1 MEPPTW
7 NGAATGGYGARPNMT
22 GPEFAAYVAKQ
33 KQAAWARGASRP
45 GARGRTPTW
54 IDAVFGRSRGGS
66 AIPNEGPQY
75 NPDLPGGTSSGGGGN
90 PWMPSWMPDDH
101 ESGDWQDWY
110 TNNPYATG
118 TAVTPPPGADPSL
131 FDQGAFDAMM
141 LLLEQYGLGS
151 LAGVLQDLI
160 LDGIT
165 DQASLMLALQQTQEW
180 KDRFAGNEM
189 LAQQGLPMLSVGE
202 YLAVERS
209 YAQILK
215 NYGLPEGFYDDPS
228 DFAKWIGNSVSANE
242 LNQRATMYSD
252 LAKRE
257 DPAVVE
263 QLRSMGL
270 SEGDILAHLMD
281 PSRAMPLLQKKYQ
294 TTLIGAAARRQG
306 LVGDNEYLGHLAD
319 LGVTEERAIQGYGVI
334 GENLGDMGRL
344 GDIYDE
350 DYTQRDFESEVF
362 EQSGTSAKKRKR
374 LASRERATF
383 SGSSGV
389 GRGSLTGDTSGSY

>member
-1 MEPPTW
+1 M
-7 NGAATGGYGARPNMT
+7 AATQPWLGKKKN
-22 GPEFAAYVAKQ
+22 
-33 KQAAWARGASRP
+33 
-45 GARGRTPTW
+45 
-54 IDAVFGRSRGGS
+54 GS
-66 AIPNEGPQY
+66 PWL
-75 NPDLPGGTSSGGGGN
+75 PD
-90 PWMPSWMPDDH
+90 WMPGNH
-101 ESGDWQDWY
+101 QSGNWQDWY

-118 TAVTPPPGADPSL
+118 ASAAAGNDPSQPHPFRYGTGSDPNKCKLCGQPPNAPIHSAEAQPGGEGGL
-131 FDQGAFDAMM
+131 FGENQGAFDTMM

-151 LAGVLQDLI
+151 LAGVLQGLI

-189 LAQQGLPMLSVGE
+189 LAQNGVPVLSVAE

-215 NYGLPEGFYDDPS
+215 NHGLPAGFYDDPA

-257 DPAVVE
+257 DPAIIE
-263 QLRSMGL
+263 QLKSMGL

-306 LVGDNEYLGHLAD
+306 VVGDNEYLGHLSD
-319 LGVTEERAIQGYGVI
+319 IGVTEQQAIQGYGVI
-334 GENLGDMGRL
+334 GENLSTLDTL
-344 GDIYDE
+344 GDIHGE
-350 DYTQRDFESEVF
+350 DYDQRDFESEVF
-362 EQSGTSAKKRKR
+362 EQDGQSAKKRKK
-374 LASRERATF
+374 LASRERAAF
-383 SGSSGV
+383 SGESGI
-389 GRGSLTGDTSGSY
+389 GQGSLTRRTGGSY

>member
-1 MEPPTW
+1 M
-7 NGAATGGYGARPNMT
+7 A
-22 GPEFAAYVAKQ
+22 VA
-33 KQAAWARGASRP
+33 P
-45 GARGRTPTW
+45 G
-54 IDAVFGRSRGGS
+54 
-66 AIPNEGPQY
+66 
-75 NPDLPGGTSSGGGGN
+75 SGGIIASEGTTKYDQYGN
-90 PWMPSWMPDDH
+90 PIQNGPL
-101 ESGDWQDWY
+101 
-110 TNNPYATG
+110 NNPSFNPG
-118 TAVTPPPGADPSL
+118 PTAPTNPETL

-165 DQASLMLALQQTQEW
+165 DQASLMLALQQTDEW
-180 KDRFAGNEM
+180 KQRFAGNEM

-202 YLAVERS
+202 YLAIERS

-215 NYGLPEGFYDDPS
+215 NYGLPTGFYDDPS

-257 DPAVVE
+257 DPAIIN

-270 SEGDILAHLMD
+270 TEGDILAHLMD

-334 GENLGDMGRL
+334 GENLGDMDRL

-350 DYTQRDFESEVF
+350 DYTQRDFETEVF
-362 EQSGTSAKKRKR
+362 EQSGASAKKRKR